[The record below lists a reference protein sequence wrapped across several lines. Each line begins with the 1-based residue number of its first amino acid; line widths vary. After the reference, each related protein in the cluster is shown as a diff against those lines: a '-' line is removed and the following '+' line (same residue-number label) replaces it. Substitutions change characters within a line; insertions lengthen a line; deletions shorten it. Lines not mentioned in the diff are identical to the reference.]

1 MYKELFRIKGTVED
15 VNAIN
20 QRVAEL
26 TGDDEPIFDPD
37 TDEWR
42 AWVEWKDGDTIILMD
57 EA

>member
-1 MYKELFRIKGTVED
+1 MYKDLYELKGTLD
-15 VNAIN
+15 VNEIN
-20 QRVAEL
+20 KAVAEL

-42 AWVEWKDGDTIILMD
+42 AWVEYRNGNTYIIME